1 MWRQQTDGESEKPMT
16 ENRMHI
22 ALRGLLLSL
31 ALSCAGCAHADGAIY
46 LCTDAAGHKEFTDS
60 QKNGK
65 CSLLDLPGAIPAP
78 VARPAL
84 KAQRPGSASSAPAA
98 SSGGDFPK
106 VDGALQK
113 ARDGDRREILQDE
126 LNNEEQK
133 LADLKQLFNGGQPER
148 NGNERN
154 YAKYLERVEQ
164 MKDSIS
170 RSEKNID
177 ALKREMAAI
186 R

>member
-1 MWRQQTDGESEKPMT
+1 MQGF
-16 ENRMHI
+16 
-22 ALRGLLLSL
+22 ARGFLLCL
-31 ALSCAGCAHADGAIY
+31 ALSCASGVQADGAIY

-60 QKNGK
+60 QKTGK
-65 CSLLDLPGAIPAP
+65 CSLLDLPGAITAPLAKPA
-78 VARPAL
+78 A
-84 KAQRPGSASSAPAA
+84 KAARPGSAGAA
-98 SSGGDFPK
+98 TSGTPVSPSGGDFPK

-126 LNNEEQK
+126 LKNEEQK
-133 LADLKQLFNGGQPER
+133 LDDLKRQFNDGQPER

-170 RSEKNID
+170 RTEKNID